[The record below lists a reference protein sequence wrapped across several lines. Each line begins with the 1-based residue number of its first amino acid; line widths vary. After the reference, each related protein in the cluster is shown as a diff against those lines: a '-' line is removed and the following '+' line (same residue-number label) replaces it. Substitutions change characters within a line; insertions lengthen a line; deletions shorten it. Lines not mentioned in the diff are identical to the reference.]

1 MGRTK
6 FETPQTLTPI
16 ATSNDDDHHVLRKI
30 GRMIPTRGMPF
41 APRNHHIILN
51 ILSLQRAADV
61 QNPESRSAPA
71 ATFPPPNVADFV

>member
-6 FETPQTLTPI
+6 LETPQTLTPI

-30 GRMIPTRGMPF
+30 GRMIPTRGKPF
-41 APRNHHIILN
+41 APRNHHI

-71 ATFPPPNVADFV
+71 ATFPPLNVQISF